1 MNDRHPNPKMKSQTP
16 KITNMTILHF
26 RKSIGRT
33 PSWRGELTSAATA
46 LILLGAV
53 CQLKAQSSQN
63 FIPGTIKEFKTA
75 GSTSFV
81 VPANITK
88 ILAQLWGAGGGGG
101 STTSSNPKGG
111 DGGVGAYS
119 CKVLT
124 VTAGST
130 LSITLGTGGSGNCC
144 NSGSAGGNSSIK
156 ILGSSTLLTAGG
168 GGGGSFNGT
177 NGAPGTPDPNAQI
190 GRGAN
195 VLPDPFKFGQGGVEP
210 FYRDF
215 PPKGGFGGLGAKSPA
230 VSGNGGNGYAVFQF

>member
-1 MNDRHPNPKMKSQTP
+1 MNDKHPMQKTKT
-16 KITNMTILHF
+16 TNMTTLHL
-26 RKSIGRT
+26 RKSVGRS
-33 PSWRGELTSAATA
+33 PSWRCGLISAATGFF
-46 LILLGAV
+46 LLGAV
-53 CQLKAQSSQN
+53 CQLNAQSSQN

-75 GSTSFV
+75 GSTNFV

-88 ILAQLWGAGGGGG
+88 ILAELWGAGGGGG
-101 STTSSNPKGG
+101 GTTSSNPKGG

-130 LSITLGTGGSGNCC
+130 LLITLGTGGSGSCC
-144 NSGSAGGNSSIK
+144 NSGSAGGNSLIK
-156 ILGSSTLLTAGG
+156 ILGSSSTLLTAGG

-177 NGAPGTPDPNAQI
+177 NGVPGTPDPNAQI

-195 VLPDPFKFGQGGVEP
+195 VLPDPFKLGQGGVEP

-215 PPKGGFGGLGAKSPA
+215 PPKGGFGGLGAKNPA
-230 VSGNGGNGYAVFQF
+230 VSGNGGNGYAVLQF

>member
-1 MNDRHPNPKMKSQTP
+1 MMNDRHPNAETKSRKT
-16 KITNMTILHF
+16 KDMTTLCL

-33 PSWRGELTSAATA
+33 PSRRGGLTSAATA
-46 LILLGAV
+46 LLLLAAV
-53 CQLKAQSSQN
+53 CKLNAQSSQN

-81 VPANITK
+81 VPTGITK

-215 PPKGGFGGLGAKSPA
+215 PPIGGFGGLGAKSPA
-230 VSGNGGNGYAVFQF
+230 VSGKGGNGYAVLQF